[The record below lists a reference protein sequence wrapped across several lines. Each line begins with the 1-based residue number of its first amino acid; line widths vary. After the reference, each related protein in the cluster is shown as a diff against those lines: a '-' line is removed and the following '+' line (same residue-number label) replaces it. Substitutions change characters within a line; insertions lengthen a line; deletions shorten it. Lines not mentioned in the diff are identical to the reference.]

1 MNYIAIPSTGTKLFD
16 GTIVVLS
23 TYPGTKWIV
32 HRGWYSYQ
40 GSNYNG
46 WYVMSIPTQECLP
59 LSADVLNQISVISG
73 GSDCGCHAHP
83 PSSCPPPHGP
93 HGPEGLSG
101 KAKFQLD
108 RAFITV
114 DTIAERDFLFK
125 NDLIPDG
132 KIVKVNQ
139 TTTGTKYFSWNQV
152 TQQWD
157 IETFGIDTSNFLAVD
172 DFDDKLVS
180 SIQSVEPVKDAIR
193 VVAGS
198 DIEWGNIN

>member
-1 MNYIAIPSTGTKLFD
+1 MNYITIPSTGTKLFD
-16 GTIVVLS
+16 GTTVVLS

-32 HRGWYSYQ
+32 HRGWYSHQ

-46 WYVMSIPTQECLP
+46 WYVMSIPAQECLP

-73 GSDCGCHAHP
+73 GSACGCHTPP

-93 HGPEGLSG
+93 EGLGG
-101 KAKFQLD
+101 KTKFQLD

-157 IETFGIDTSNFLAVD
+157 IETFGIDTSKFMAVD

>member
-1 MNYIAIPSTGTKLFD
+1 MNYITIPSTGTKLFD
-16 GTIVVLS
+16 GTTVVLS

-32 HRGWYSYQ
+32 HRGWYSHQ

-46 WYVMSIPTQECLP
+46 WYVMSIPAQECLP
-59 LSADVLNQISVISG
+59 LSADVLNEISVISG
-73 GSDCGCHAHP
+73 GSGCGCHTPP
-83 PSSCPPPHGP
+83 PSSCPPAHGP
-93 HGPEGLSG
+93 RVLGG
-101 KAKFQLD
+101 KTKFQLD
-108 RAFITV
+108 LAFITV

-157 IETFGIDTSNFLAVD
+157 VETFGIDTSKFIAVD